1 MSRKVFAKRILLVLI
16 MIAIIVN
23 FIFPNYLLLA
33 STAVSTTQNV
43 ASADDIEGIPD
54 YDPGGTVS
62 EDDLTGIINSV
73 LGSTSEEDN
82 TNDEGGVLFT
92 PISQF
97 ILGIADGV
105 ISTLQATF
113 VGDERLSNIIS
124 AEAIK
129 ETAPGNGSGK
139 GVTNYRIKFSPA
151 VIFSGN
157 VATFD
162 VNFFDPSGDADGQTE
177 YYKTVTDYIRVDSSI
192 TYEECIRSYG
202 ARGTLQSIRDNMS
215 MTELI
220 AHGIAITCVINAVE
234 ALANTDWDYATV
246 GGGASV
252 VGIGGDAIVSIPM
265 PSDVGLVSIA
275 AFLAAA
281 GISEGIAVADALK
294 DKHLYYLQWQYDGE
308 TYYYICDS
316 EAWQDQA
323 ERAQL
328 NGTLYKLGETRTA
341 DVYKKTSTAYTLRPV
356 IARWYV
362 ALRNFALV
370 GLLTVLLYI
379 GIRILVSTT
388 AQDKSKYKK
397 MLLDW
402 LVAILIL
409 FVLHFLMVFIMYIT
423 QQLTDIF
430 VVNNIEADGTDR
442 FISNIRNMA
451 TGNNN
456 ESYFNYFGYVIMYIT
471 LVILTVVFTIQ
482 YLKRLVFIAFLTLVA
497 PLIALTYPIDRLKDG
512 QAQAFSMWI
521 REYIFNC
528 LLQPVHLLLYT
539 IFIGSATGLVDANPV
554 YAIIV
559 LAFFTPAEKFFRRMF
574 GFEKASS
581 IGPLGAASAG
591 ALMMNTLNKMQG
603 KVGKGGHSSGKD
615 NGSKVRTVD
624 NNIRNSSGTDQG
636 MTNDGSAPSVDP
648 VGGGNSGVSG
658 TGSSTGSGSEGSSLS
673 GSTGTAS
680 TASTGG
686 GTASSSST
694 TRPRTSNGA
703 MSNRRRMAIA
713 GVDKLKSTGRWMANK
728 SIRAAGAFGGATI
741 GLAAGVASGSLG
753 DAVRNTAAGA
763 LAGSNIAAGIGDR
776 AQELAGGL
784 SDRAQQFAVDHFTGN
799 DDIDEETAEGGFADD
814 FQDARREFINNGI
827 TDEGIISKAIE
838 HGITG
843 NEYRQY
849 QESGIDDVN
858 KITELKSEGISG
870 EECRSYGNA
879 GISDVDVMKNLQQSG
894 ITGIDYKAYKNVG
907 VSTSKEMSTL
917 KKENITPGDVADLK
931 DIGQTDMK
939 KVISAK
945 QKHPDFSNEKVKDM
959 FKLAKKSP
967 RKLSE
972 FKEAFAGTTR
982 MASHIQFSDED
993 IERLFADLQDF
1004 F

>member
-1 MSRKVFAKRILLVLI
+1 MSRKLFAKRVLLVLI
-16 MIAIIVN
+16 MITIIVS

-33 STAVSTTQNV
+33 STAVDVTN
-43 ASADDIEGIPD
+43 DIHINNIPD
-54 YDPGGTVS
+54 YDPNGSVG
-62 EDDLTGIINSV
+62 EEDLTGIINAV
-73 LGSTSEEDN
+73 LGSTAEEDN

-129 ETAPGNGSGK
+129 ESAPGNGSGK

-162 VNFFDPSGDADGQTE
+162 VNFFDPSGNADGQTE
-177 YYKTVTDYIRVDSSI
+177 YYKTVTDYIRVDNSI
-192 TYEECIRSYG
+192 TFEDCIRNYG

-215 MTELI
+215 MTELV

-234 ALANTDWDYATV
+234 ALANMDFDYATY

-252 VGIGGDAIVSIPM
+252 VGIGGDVIASLPLPADFGM
-265 PSDVGLVSIA
+265 ASIA

-316 EAWQDQA
+316 EAWKDQA

-328 NGTLYKLGETRTA
+328 NGTLYKIGETRTT

-430 VVNNIEADGTDR
+430 VVNNIEADGTDK

-471 LVILTVVFTIQ
+471 LVILTVLFTIQ

-539 IFIGSATGLVDANPV
+539 IFIGSATGLVDTNPV

-591 ALMMNTLNKMQG
+591 ALMMNALNKMQG
-603 KVGKGGHSSGKD
+603 KVGKGGHSSSKESGA
-615 NGSKVRTVD
+615 KVRTVD
-624 NNIRNSSGTDQG
+624 NNIRSSSGANQG
-636 MTNDGSAPSVDP
+636 MT
-648 VGGGNSGVSG
+648 
-658 TGSSTGSGSEGSSLS
+658 SEGSSPSDDPVGDGNDNGTRGGSAS
-673 GSTGTAS
+673 GSTGTTG

-686 GTASSSST
+686 GTSSSGSSSGSAS
-694 TRPRTSNGA
+694 RPRVSNGS

-713 GVDKLKSTGRWMANK
+713 GVDKLKSTGRWIANK

-741 GLAAGVASGSLG
+741 GLAAGVASGNLG
-753 DAVRNTAAGA
+753 DTVRNTVAGA
-763 LAGSNIAAGIGDR
+763 VAGSNIATGISNR
-776 AQELAGGL
+776 AQEFAGGL
-784 SDRAQQFAVDHFTGN
+784 SDKAQQFAIDHFTGN
-799 DDIDEETAEGGFADD
+799 DDIGEEPTENGFSED
-814 FQDARREFINNGI
+814 FQDSRREFINNGI
-827 TDEGIISKAIE
+827 TDEGIINKAIE

-870 EECRSYGNA
+870 EECRSYVNA

-907 VSTSKEMSTL
+907 VSSSKEMSAL
-917 KKENITPGDVADLK
+917 KKEDITPGDVADLK

-982 MASHIQFSDED
+982 MASHVQFSDED
-993 IERLFADLQDF
+993 IERLFSDLQDF